1 MIEIYQALP
10 SGMDERIRIA
20 IAMRYGN
27 PPSRGLPRGWA
38 VELAAELGVGRKR
51 VSVIAWRMRN
61 GKTPTRGVTICQV
74 DSLPERLQRL
84 EREQPGLSRIDQAEI
99 LGTTVGSLRDAA
111 YRLRA
116 MGGHAPHRRRPA
128 RPSNRAIVPKTGWRP

>member
-1 MIEIYQALP
+1 MIEIYRAIP
-10 SGMDERIRIA
+10 SGMGERIRIA

-38 VELAAELGVGRKR
+38 VELAAELGVKPIR

-61 GKTPTRGVTICQV
+61 GTAPTRGATICQV
-74 DSLPERLQRL
+74 GSLPERLQRL
-84 EREQPGLSRIDQAEI
+84 ERERPGLSRIEQAEI
-99 LGTTVGSLRDAA
+99 LGTTAGSLRDAA

-116 MGGHAPHRRRPA
+116 MGGHAPRRHRTA
-128 RPSNRAIVPKTGWRP
+128 RPSNRTIEPKTGWRP